1 MQNLDSRKLVSIY
14 LKLKE
19 DESDL
24 LEMEFKHPQHK
35 EFKQIILDA
44 VDKLDKVAHLLVA
57 EANQI
62 KGDTDEKGKE

>member
-1 MQNLDSRKLVSIY
+1 MQNRDSRKLVSIY

-19 DESDL
+19 DEADL

-35 EFKQIILDA
+35 EFKNIILDA

-62 KGDTDEKGKE
+62 KGD

>member
-1 MQNLDSRKLVSIY
+1 MMNKDCRKLVNIY

-19 DESDL
+19 DEADL

-35 EFKQIILDA
+35 EFKSIILDA

-62 KGDTDEKGKE
+62 KEDK